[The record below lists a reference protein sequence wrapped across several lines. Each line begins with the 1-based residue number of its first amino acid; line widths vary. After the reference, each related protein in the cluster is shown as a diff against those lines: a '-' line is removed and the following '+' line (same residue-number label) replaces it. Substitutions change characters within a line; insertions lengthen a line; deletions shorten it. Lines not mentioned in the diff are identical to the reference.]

1 MPAMTAMKYNK
12 HLSEF
17 YQRLLSNGKPKMVA
31 LIAVYEKITCF
42 VCRHFLIY
50 GVPFDQN
57 WLAKKQEQNFT
68 KILLLYLDF

>member
-31 LIAVYEKITCF
+31 LIAVMRKLLVLSVGI
-42 VCRHFLIY
+42 LNN

-57 WLAKKQEQNFT
+57 WLAKKQEQNFY
-68 KILLLYLDF
+68 KNFALVS